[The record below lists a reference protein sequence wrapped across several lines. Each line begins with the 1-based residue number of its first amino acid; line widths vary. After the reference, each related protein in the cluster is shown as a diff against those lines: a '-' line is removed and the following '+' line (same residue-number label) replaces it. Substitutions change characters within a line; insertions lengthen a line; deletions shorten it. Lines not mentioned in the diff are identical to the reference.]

1 MATAENI
8 QQTIEHLFRHESGK
22 LVSVL
27 TRIFGPQNLEMA
39 EDVVQDSL
47 LKAMNTWK
55 FNDIP
60 ENPSGWIFAVAKNK
74 ALDIIRKDKRH
85 GGFAADISHLLKS
98 EYTLAP
104 TVNDLMNSSD
114 IADDQLRMIFTCCHP
129 SLSPELQVAL
139 ILKVLCGFSVME
151 ISRAFLTG
159 NDAIEKRLYR
169 ARQQLREEKIEF
181 EIPRQE
187 ELTRRLEPVLTAIY
201 LVFNEGYN
209 STQHADLIRKDLL
222 EEAMRLCELLCRH
235 PSTNNPN
242 VFALQALMHLNNAR
256 TESRLDGH
264 GNIQILQKQDR
275 KLWNWDMIR
284 QGLQYLDRSA
294 EGDQLSRYHLE
305 AAIVAEH
312 VFSPDYAHT
321 NWNNI
326 LRYYDLLYQLHP
338 SPVIALNR
346 AIVVSE
352 IQGPQAAINAIQE
365 IRGLNL
371 LRNYYLLPATL
382 GELYARIHNNKEAIK
397 FLREALDLTYSV
409 SEKKLLKDKIT
420 SLSL

>member
-55 FNDIP
+55 FNDIT
-60 ENPSGWIFAVAKNK
+60 ENPSAWIFAVAKNK

-85 GGFAADISHLLKS
+85 SVFATDISHLLKS

-104 TVNDLMNSSD
+104 TVNDLMNSND

-129 SLSPELQVAL
+129 SLSSDSQVAL
-139 ILKVLCGFSVME
+139 ILKVLCGFSVLE
-151 ISRAFLTG
+151 IARAFLTG

-169 ARQQLREEKIEF
+169 ARQQLREERIEF
-181 EIPRQE
+181 EIPREE
-187 ELTRRLEPVLTAIY
+187 ELTRRLETVLTTIY
-201 LVFNEGYN
+201 LVFNEGYS

-242 VFALQALMHLNNAR
+242 VFALQALMHLNSAR
-256 TESRLDGH
+256 SESRLDGE
-264 GNIQILQKQDR
+264 GNILILQKQDR
-275 KLWNWDMIR
+275 KLWNWEMIR
-284 QGLQYLDRSA
+284 LGLQYLDRSA

-352 IQGPQAAINAIQE
+352 IQGPQAAINAIEE
-365 IRGLNL
+365 IPGLNL
-371 LRNYYLLPATL
+371 LKNYYLLPATL
-382 GELYARIHNNKEAIK
+382 GELYARTHNNQAAIK
-397 FLREALDLTYSV
+397 CLREALDLTYSD
-409 SEKKLLKDKIT
+409 SEKKLLKDKIA
-420 SLSL
+420 SLSS

>member
-201 LVFNEGYN
+201 LVFMEG
-209 STQHADLIRKDLL
+209 
-222 EEAMRLCELLCRH
+222 
-235 PSTNNPN
+235 
-242 VFALQALMHLNNAR
+242 
-256 TESRLDGH
+256 
-264 GNIQILQKQDR
+264 
-275 KLWNWDMIR
+275 
-284 QGLQYLDRSA
+284 
-294 EGDQLSRYHLE
+294 
-305 AAIVAEH
+305 
-312 VFSPDYAHT
+312 
-321 NWNNI
+321 
-326 LRYYDLLYQLHP
+326 
-338 SPVIALNR
+338 
-346 AIVVSE
+346 
-352 IQGPQAAINAIQE
+352 
-365 IRGLNL
+365 
-371 LRNYYLLPATL
+371 
-382 GELYARIHNNKEAIK
+382 
-397 FLREALDLTYSV
+397 
-409 SEKKLLKDKIT
+409 
-420 SLSL
+420 